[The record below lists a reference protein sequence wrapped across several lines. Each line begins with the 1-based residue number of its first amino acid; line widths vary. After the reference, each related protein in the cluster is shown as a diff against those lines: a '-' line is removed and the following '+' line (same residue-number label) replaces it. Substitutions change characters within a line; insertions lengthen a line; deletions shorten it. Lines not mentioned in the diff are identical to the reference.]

1 MCYTVRS
8 IDDVRS
14 LVVATRGLSG
24 LSDVPSLITK
34 ACRRMF
40 SLVGADMVA
49 IALYDGADTL
59 VVGAAEGTVSG
70 LSGIRLPRD
79 AGLGWRALQRSMPAT
94 TGNCAAD
101 AEHLDDLVEAVIP
114 EDIRGLAAVPLT
126 FNDNWLG
133 VLYAG
138 MRGRRVS
145 PRTTLLMNEF
155 GASLA
160 PLLVT
165 AVHADRAGQ
174 LAVEDERQRIA
185 QQLHDTAGQLL
196 FQISMSAKEVQQCAD
211 ADPQS
216 AVEAARSI
224 ETAAAEAS
232 SYLREAMHSLLP
244 TQEALTVT
252 MRRDVARFSAR
263 TGITAEVVTLGSPV
277 HATPEIEAVLVS
289 ALREGLHNVAKHA
302 GAGAVL
308 VSLAYQPH
316 QLSLAI
322 EDDGKGLPDN
332 FELNPV
338 PGRETGLGIPG
349 LLQRVI
355 GAGGAL
361 RLNRNDDGGTS
372 LRISLP
378 LVDCA

>member
-1 MCYTVRS
+1 MCYTVKS
-8 IDDVRS
+8 IDDVRR

-24 LSDVPSLITK
+24 LSDVPSLIAK

-40 SLVGADMVA
+40 DLVGADMVA
-49 IALYDGADTL
+49 VALYDGADNL
-59 VVGAAEGTVSG
+59 VVGASEG
-70 LSGIRLPRD
+70 LHADLRGIRLPRG
-79 AGLGWRALQRSMPAT
+79 AGLGWRALQRSMPAS

-114 EDIRGLAAVPLT
+114 EAVRGLAAVPLT

-138 MRGRRVS
+138 MRERRVS

-165 AVHADRAGQ
+165 TVRADRAGRM
-174 LAVEDERQRIA
+174 AVEEERQRIA

-196 FQISMSAKEVQQCAD
+196 FQISMSAKEIQQCVD
-211 ADPQS
+211 ADPES
-216 AVEAARSI
+216 AAEAARSI

-232 SYLREAMHSLLP
+232 AYLREAMHSLMPADDALP
-244 TQEALTVT
+244 VT
-252 MRRDVARFSAR
+252 MRRDVAVFSNR
-263 TGITAEVVTLGSPV
+263 TGITTELVTLGSPA
-277 HATPEIEAVLVS
+277 HAGAEVEGVLLS
-289 ALREGLHNVAKHA
+289 ALREGLHNVEKHA
-302 GAGAVL
+302 GAGAIL
-308 VSLAYQPH
+308 VSLAYQSH
-316 QLSLAI
+316 QLTLAI
-322 EDDGKGLPDN
+322 EDDGKGLPAD
-332 FELNPV
+332 FDLNPV
-338 PGRETGLGIPG
+338 PGREAGLGIPG

-361 RLNRNDDGGTS
+361 RLGGNDDGGTS
-372 LRISLP
+372 LRVTLP

>member
-1 MCYTVRS
+1 MCYTVKS
-8 IDDVRS
+8 IDDVRN

-40 SLVGADMVA
+40 DLVGADMVA
-49 IALYDGADTL
+49 VALHDGADTL
-59 VVGAAEGTVSG
+59 VVGASEGVSTD
-70 LSGIRLPRD
+70 LTGIRLPEG
-79 AGLGWRALQRSMPAT
+79 AGLGWRALQRSMPTT

-101 AEHLDDLVEAVIP
+101 AEHLDDLVEALIP

-126 FNDNWLG
+126 FNGNWLG

-138 MRGRRVS
+138 MRERRVS

-165 AVHADRAGQ
+165 AVRADRAGQ
-174 LAVEDERQRIA
+174 MAVEEERQRIA

-196 FQISMSAKEVQQCAD
+196 FQISMSAKEIQQCVS
-211 ADPQS
+211 ADPQTAS
-216 AVEAARSI
+216 EAARSI

-232 SYLREAMHSLLP
+232 TYLREAMHSLLP
-244 TQEALTVT
+244 AEDALPVT
-252 MRRDVARFSAR
+252 TRRDVAAFSTR
-263 TGITAEVVTLGSPV
+263 TSITTELVTLGSPV
-277 HATPEIEAVLVS
+277 HASPETESVLMSV
-289 ALREGLHNVAKHA
+289 LREGLHNVEKHA
-302 GAGAVL
+302 GASAVL
-308 VSLAYQPH
+308 VSLAYQSH
-316 QLSLAI
+316 QLSLAV
-322 EDDGKGLPDN
+322 EDDGKGLPDD
-332 FELNPV
+332 FDFNPV
-338 PGRETGLGIPG
+338 PGREAGLGIPG

-355 GAGGAL
+355 GAGGVL

-372 LRISLP
+372 LRVTLP
-378 LVDCA
+378 LVDWA